1 MTSEMDNI
9 ISKLEIAYRRVK
21 LTTTDFWS
29 TINTTFNNDKDNS
42 AIKDKVKDVVMALIR
57 VFNNRDSS
65 DIRIYLL
72 TIYTDTFSAKPW
84 LYGDVLGEVTGNEDD
99 GYIFS
104 PKFTR
109 YKTTVKKTDDFSEI
123 TGIQFQ
129 SQVNYPDT
137 SLLGNLWMY
146 KNQVDETGAV
156 DENGNPIVYISTV
169 YAMFGSYRIP
179 SYGLTNFDN
188 EIKADGKVKYIIHPD
203 IYDNGYTGILG
214 TPEMQNDSYGAYI
227 TSDGGLKYDFKY
239 KYLVNINQLAF
250 NTYWY
255 LAFYNGSY
263 TDASD
268 NVVNY
273 VCIES
278 GTYGGLHAIYKT
290 TTLPNLQSD
299 GTFKIQL
306 PYQLGFSNTKAYAN
320 VTLYIRAVIPDL
332 HQFTL
337 EGVSD
342 IRQLLYTQPTPTK
355 GEKYFYVESVSSTIS
370 NSIPDYKRFVT
381 MFNNG
386 TFNNG
391 INFNINGLVYRHVS
405 NNKTMYLCSILPSDY
420 NNNNVESTA
429 DVKLTYNKKTTV
441 GGDTTYSVETVT
453 TMSLVRNDN
462 SNSLIGTLKKGYD
475 KDDLLYYQMN
485 ENGFYNTNTYYYP
498 ELYNFGVNESIIKNG
513 VTLSAGSVNHGFPKV
528 LEDLA
533 ATMTLKS
540 FFVSYCYEQKPKLWM
555 DPDDKYSPIFYCYN
569 GTSYLPFST
578 TETYTLSAANPAYFD
593 NGALTDLTGVS
604 EIASNTTKVSDYI
617 TNQASGEKSY
627 KETIL
632 FICVGLENIDADPVS
647 GNVYFDKNAGLSN
660 GARKK
665 FYLQLVLDG
674 SHYPNQTPG
683 DNGRRLLIR
692 YNNRD
697 QDNYIKFYE
706 VPNNDQQ
713 LGFKITQQS
722 NEFTIVFGNNGQL
735 MINKINNV
743 FPANTRYNIYDTQSG
758 RDGSCDLYL
767 TDYEIMAAYYKGDP
781 PTPTPVQGPSKIT
794 LYTNNNYNY
803 SDDFSDDYFKSRLED
818 YVTKKHGN
826 KIVVIAWPQSI
837 SSYTY
842 TDFYVSYKVKEKRF
856 TVHYTL
862 DEPNGKYTSIET
874 LKYNGRDFEV
884 ISTTVT
890 NVSYQI
896 YTSAISTD
904 IYYQTYRTF
913 SMTFLNQ
920 WYNYVDDAKSEDG
933 TPIIYIFVRE

>member
-1 MTSEMDNI
+1 MDNI
-9 ISKLEIAYRRVK
+9 IGKLETAYRRVK
-21 LTTTDFWS
+21 LATTDFWS
-29 TINTTFNNDKDNS
+29 KINTTFNDDKDNS
-42 AIKDKVKDVVMALIR
+42 AIKDKVNDVVMALIG

-72 TIYTDTFSAKPW
+72 TIYTATFGGQPW
-84 LYGDVLGEVTGNEDD
+84 LYGDVLGEVTGNKDD
-99 GYIFS
+99 GYTFS

-137 SLLGNLWMY
+137 SLLENLWMY

-169 YAMFGSYRIP
+169 YAIFGEKIAPEYTFSAFNEDLPTDGKIKYIVHPGLYDR
-179 SYGLTNFDN
+179 SYGN
-188 EIKADGKVKYIIHPD
+188 A
-203 IYDNGYTGILG
+203 ILG
-214 TPEMQNDSYGAYI
+214 TPAMQNDSYGAYI

-239 KYLVNINQLAF
+239 KYLVNIDQPEIQS
-250 NTYWY
+250 YWY
-255 LAFYNGSY
+255 LEFYNGSY
-263 TDASD
+263 TDASN

-278 GTYGGLHAIYKT
+278 GTYGGLHAIYKQ

-306 PYQLGFSNTKAYAN
+306 PYQLGFSNKKTY
-320 VTLYIRAVIPDL
+320 VYVILYIWAVIPDL
-332 HQFTL
+332 HQYTL

-355 GEKYFYVESVSSTIS
+355 GQSYFYVESISSAIS
-370 NSIPDYKRFVT
+370 DSIPDYKRFIT
-381 MFNNG
+381 IYNDRAFDSS
-386 TFNNG
+386 

-420 NNNNVESTA
+420 NNNVESTA

-441 GGDTTYSVETVT
+441 EGDTTYSVETVT
-453 TMSLVRNDN
+453 TMSLIRNDS

-475 KDDLLYYQMN
+475 KDDSFYYQMN
-485 ENGFYNTNTYYYP
+485 EIGFYNTNTYYYP
-498 ELYNFGVNESIIKNG
+498 ELYNFGINESIIKNG
-513 VTLSAGSVNHGFPKV
+513 VTLSAGSVNRGFPKV
-528 LEDLA
+528 LGDLA

-555 DPDDKYSPIFYCYN
+555 DPDDKYTPIFYSN
-569 GTSYLPFST
+569 GTTYEKFSE
-578 TETYTLSAANPAYFD
+578 TETYTLSAANPAYFE
-593 NGALTDLTGVS
+593 NGALTGLTGVS
-604 EIASNTTKVSDYI
+604 TIASNTTKVSDYI

-692 YNNRD
+692 YNSGD

-706 VPNNDQQ
+706 VPNNDSQY
-713 LGFKITQQS
+713 GFKITPQ
-722 NEFTIVFGNNGQL
+722 EGDFTIVFGNNGQL
-735 MINKINNV
+735 MINKTNNV
-743 FPANTRYNIYDTQSG
+743 FPANTRYNVYNTQSG

-767 TDYEIMAAYYKGDP
+767 EDYEIMAAYYKGDP
-781 PTPTPVQGPSKIT
+781 PTPTPTPVQGPSKIT

-803 SDDFSDDYFKSRLED
+803 ADDYSDEYFKSRLED
-818 YVTKKHGN
+818 YVTRKHGN
-826 KIVVIAWPQSI
+826 NIVVIAWSQSI
-837 SSYTY
+837 LSYTY

-856 TVHYTL
+856 TIHYTL
-862 DEPNGKYTSIET
+862 DKPSNKYTSIET
-874 LKYNGRDFEV
+874 LKYNGRDF
-884 ISTTVT
+884 
-890 NVSYQI
+890 Y
-896 YTSAISTD
+896 
-904 IYYQTYRTF
+904 
-913 SMTFLNQ
+913 L
-920 WYNYVDDAKSEDG
+920 
-933 TPIIYIFVRE
+933 